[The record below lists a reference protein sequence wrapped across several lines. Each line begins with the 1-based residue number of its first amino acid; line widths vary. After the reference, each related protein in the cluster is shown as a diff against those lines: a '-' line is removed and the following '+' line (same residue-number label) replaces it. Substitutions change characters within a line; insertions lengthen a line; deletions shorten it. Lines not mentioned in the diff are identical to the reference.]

1 MVAVATVEVDTVVA
15 AVADVVAVVSQTP
28 LLPFV
33 PSTDGTNEGGRW
45 QVVPL
50 LTLPL

>member
-1 MVAVATVEVDTVVA
+1 MVVAATVEVDTVEA
-15 AVADVVAVVSQTP
+15 AVAEDVVVSQTP

-45 QVVPL
+45 
-50 LTLPL
+50 